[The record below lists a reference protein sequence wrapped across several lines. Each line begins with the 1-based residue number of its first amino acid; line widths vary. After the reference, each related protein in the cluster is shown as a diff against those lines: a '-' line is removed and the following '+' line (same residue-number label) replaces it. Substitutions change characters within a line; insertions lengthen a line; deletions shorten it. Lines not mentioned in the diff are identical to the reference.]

1 MSRDADQ
8 NNLSAEKAAELV
20 KAEELEE
27 EEEIKRISRL
37 NPPTSCGRDEDR
49 FGNK

>member
-1 MSRDADQ
+1 MSKDADQ
-8 NNLSAEKAAELV
+8 QDIAKD
-20 KAEELEE
+20 KIEELEE

-49 FGNK
+49 FASK